1 MQSLQADQSL
11 YNRKGVCEIS
21 MLTVFCRYYPHK
33 GENGDGKFNTFFR
46 ICSKKWTKFVP
57 RCKGS
62 AKVCQIP
69 GTVKRKKV
77 KIADYLNED
86 VNHGHIKLKG
96 VGIPLAQI

>member
-1 MQSLQADQSL
+1 MAKINIFLEKGNNIKDVDQFSSLRS
-11 YNRKGVCEIS
+11 
-21 MLTVFCRYYPHK
+21 
-33 GENGDGKFNTFFR
+33 
-46 ICSKKWTKFVP
+46 

-69 GTVKRKKV
+69 GTGKWKKV
-77 KIADYLNED
+77 KIADFLNKD

>member
-1 MQSLQADQSL
+1 MAKINIFLEKGINIRDVDEFLSLRS
-11 YNRKGVCEIS
+11 
-21 MLTVFCRYYPHK
+21 
-33 GENGDGKFNTFFR
+33 
-46 ICSKKWTKFVP
+46 

-69 GTVKRKKV
+69 GTGKRKKV
-77 KIADYLNED
+77 KIADFLNED

>member
-1 MQSLQADQSL
+1 MAKINIFLEKDVNIKDVDEFLSLRS
-11 YNRKGVCEIS
+11 R
-21 MLTVFCRYYPHK
+21 R
-33 GENGDGKFNTFFR
+33 
-46 ICSKKWTKFVP
+46 
-57 RCKGS
+57 KGS

-77 KIADYLNED
+77 KIADFLNED